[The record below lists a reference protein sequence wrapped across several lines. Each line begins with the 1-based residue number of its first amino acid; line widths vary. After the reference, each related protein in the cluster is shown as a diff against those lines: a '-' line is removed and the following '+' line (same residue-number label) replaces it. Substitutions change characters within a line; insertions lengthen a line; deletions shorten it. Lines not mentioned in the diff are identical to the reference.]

1 MQAVEGIYHN
11 GHIKLFEMP
20 KEIKQARVIVTF
32 LDDSDEKTDETRH
45 SLVGTIEIL
54 DDDLEAGSL
63 EIRKMFN
70 DAIEKSGE
78 EFNRGEK

>member
-11 GHIKLFEMP
+11 GHIKLFEIP
-20 KEIKQARVIVTF
+20 KEIRRARVIGTF
-32 LDDSDEKTDETRH
+32 LEDDKNANNRQSI
-45 SLVGTIEIL
+45 VGLGEIL
-54 DDDLEAGSL
+54 VDDLEAGSL

-78 EFNRGEK
+78 EITK

>member
-11 GHIKLFEMP
+11 GHIKLFEIP

-32 LDDSDEKTDETRH
+32 LEDNKNANNRQSI
-45 SLVGTIEIL
+45 VGSGEIL
-54 DDDLEAGSL
+54 VDDLEAAGI
-63 EIRKMFN
+63 EIRQEFL

-78 EFNRGEK
+78 EFNK

>member
-11 GHIKLFEMP
+11 GHIKLFETP

-32 LDDSDEKTDETRH
+32 LDDSDEDADETQQ

-78 EFNRGEK
+78 EINK

>member
-11 GHIKLFEMP
+11 GHIKLFEIP
-20 KEIKQARVIVTF
+20 KEIKQVLVIVTF
-32 LDDSDEKTDETRH
+32 WDDSDEETDETQQ

-70 DAIEKSGE
+70 DAIEKFGE
-78 EFNRGEK
+78 EINK